1 MGIMGW
7 IGYYYFIAFF
17 TIFAPPLATLVSLFQ
32 LSKKQVSYWHWR
44 NASTTLGFLVLYAT
58 YKSFNLPLPEVPFW
72 QSPLWGSIVANVLIL
87 IVGIYGFYI
96 WNLERR
102 RDRNEIQF
110 DEPRWRATTL
120 VILAAVL
127 IIRVI
132 FLISTSGTAAFF
144 LFNILLLTV
153 SLAADFAIIGKWS
166 WAWLG
171 LILTNLVS
179 VVSGIFVFDI
189 NHFFLNWQTVL
200 PPVFQSLNVGMC
212 VYGWIVWR
220 KPGTRVKLDLA

>member
-1 MGIMGW
+1 MGW

-32 LSKKQVSYWHWR
+32 LSKKHLSYWHWR

-58 YKSFNLPLPEVPFW
+58 YKSFNLPPPEVPFW
-72 QSPLWGSIVANVLIL
+72 QSLLWGSIVANVLIL
-87 IVGIYGFYI
+87 VVGLYGFYI
-96 WNLERR
+96 WNLEHR

-110 DEPRWRATTL
+110 DQPHWRATTL

-132 FLISTSGTAAFF
+132 FLISTSGTSAFF
-144 LFNILLLTV
+144 MLNILQLILSLT
-153 SLAADFAIIGKWS
+153 ADFAIIHKLS

-171 LILTNLVS
+171 LILSNLVS
-179 VVSGIFVFDI
+179 IFGGIFVFRI
-189 NHFFLNWQTVL
+189 FLFLNWQTVL
-200 PPVFQSLNVGMC
+200 PVFFHLMNMGMSA
-212 VYGWIVWR
+212 YGWLMWR
-220 KPGTRVKLDLA
+220 KSETQS